1 MVIDTELM
9 TASDWTAMAIVVAS
23 FLLFANTAAD
33 LATSLFGRRVTSN
46 VVRRL
51 RAYDKEGLS
60 GRSHAGATM
69 GVFLLIVSQV
79 VPVAA
84 LITGVRRDQPL
95 LLLAGTAEVIGAIA
109 VVIAVV
115 RGTTA
120 DSVGDHG

>member
-1 MVIDTELM
+1 
-9 TASDWTAMAIVVAS
+9 
-23 FLLFANTAAD
+23 
-33 LATSLFGRRVTSN
+33 
-46 VVRRL
+46 
-51 RAYDKEGLS
+51 
-60 GRSHAGATM
+60 M

-115 RGTTA
+115 RGTIA